1 MYDEYAKIRDSR
13 GLTDSEVAEKCGVS
27 QSIFSRWKTGKS
39 SPSKKTRYKIS
50 QALGIPMTT
59 HFVGQTKDGFII
71 EDDSD
76 FKLSH
81 SLKVASYTIKLA
93 DGSFVELLPEQA
105 EELNRAVDAFINVY
119 CENLLKKFK

>member
-27 QSIFSRWKTGKS
+27 QSIFSRWKAGKS
-39 SPSKKTRYKIS
+39 SPSKKTRFKIS

-59 HFVGQTKDGFII
+59 HFIGKTEDGFII

-76 FKLSH
+76 FKLSR
-81 SLKVASYTIKLA
+81 SLNVTSYTIKLS

-105 EELNRAVDAFINVY
+105 QELNRAVDAFINVY
-119 CENLLKKFK
+119 CENFLKKSQ